1 MQRAL
6 IAPFV
11 CAHRA
16 GVAFCPTDASMLPP
30 LEQKPAEQQQRRRRR
45 RGAESDDDEEDAA
58 SEEEGSEREK
68 QPRQHKRGKPRGEG
82 GSGRKQGRRDRR

>member
-1 MQRAL
+1 MHSDC
-6 IAPFV
+6 V
-11 CAHRA
+11 A

-30 LEQKPAEQQQRRRRR
+30 LEQKPAEQQRQRRRRR
-45 RGAESDDDEEDAA
+45 RGAESDDEEEDAA